1 MVFSDPRNGVTA
13 RPWSILLVYRATTI
27 MSRLMSL
34 IYDRFMRASER
45 ACLEEW
51 RTELLGDLSGSI
63 LEIGAGTGAN
73 LPRYPEAVT
82 RLVLI
87 DDDHHML
94 AKLEARVGESDRHA
108 RKIEIH
114 EASAVALPFADASFD
129 AVVST
134 LVLCSVPDADA
145 VLREVRRVLRPAGTF
160 VYLEHVAG
168 DEGSSRLAW
177 QRRLEPVWKRLA
189 GNCHLT
195 RRTGEAIRRA
205 GFVVEDERHESM
217 RKALP
222 IVRPTIRGV
231 ARRVRESA

>member
-1 MVFSDPRNGVTA
+1 
-13 RPWSILLVYRATTI
+13 

-45 ACLEEW
+45 ACLEAW
-51 RTELLGDLSGSI
+51 RTELLADLSGSI

-73 LPRYPEAVT
+73 VPRYPSGVT

-87 DDDHHML
+87 DDDPHML
-94 AKLEARVGESDRHA
+94 AKLERRVADVRRDTE
-108 RKIEIH
+108 IEIR
-114 EASAVALPFADASFD
+114 EASAVSLPFADGSFD

-134 LVLCSVPDADA
+134 LVLCSVPDPDA
-145 VLREVRRVLRPAGTF
+145 VLREIRRVLRPAGAF
-160 VYLEHVAG
+160 VYLEHVA
-168 DEGSSRLAW
+168 DEEGTSRFGW
-177 QRRLEPVWKRLA
+177 QRRVEPVWKRIA

-205 GFVVEDERHESM
+205 GFVVEDERRESM

-222 IVRPTIRGV
+222 IVRPTVRGI
-231 ARRVRESA
+231 ARLA

>member
-1 MVFSDPRNGVTA
+1 
-13 RPWSILLVYRATTI
+13 

-51 RTELLGDLSGSI
+51 RSELLADLSGSI

-73 LPRYPEAVT
+73 LPRYPSAVT
-82 RLVLI
+82 RLVLV
-87 DDDHHML
+87 DDDPHML
-94 AKLEARVGESDRHA
+94 AKLETRVRESGREMD
-108 RKIEIH
+108 IEIR
-114 EASAVALPFADASFD
+114 EASAASLPFPDASFD

-134 LVLCSVPDADA
+134 LVLCSVPDPDV
-145 VLREVRRVLRPAGTF
+145 VLREVRRVLRPNGTF

-168 DEGSSRLAW
+168 EEGTSRLAW
-177 QRRLEPVWKRLA
+177 QRRVEPVWRRIA

-205 GFVVEDERHESM
+205 GFVVDEERAESM

-222 IVRPTIRGV
+222 IVRPTVRGV
-231 ARRVRESA
+231 ARLA

>member
-1 MVFSDPRNGVTA
+1 
-13 RPWSILLVYRATTI
+13 

-34 IYDRFMRASER
+34 IYDRFMCAAER
-45 ACLEEW
+45 ACLEGW
-51 RTELLGDLSGSI
+51 RTELLADLSGSI

-73 LPRYPEAVT
+73 VARYPQAVK

-87 DDDHHML
+87 DDDRHML
-94 AKLEARVGESDRHA
+94 AKLERRVLGRRGSET
-108 RKIEIH
+108 KIEIR
-114 EASAVALPFADASFD
+114 EASAASLPFPDASFD

-145 VLREVRRVLRPAGTF
+145 VLGEIRRVLRPNGTL
-160 VYLEHVAG
+160 VYLEHVA
-168 DEGSSRLAW
+168 DEEGTSRLAW
-177 QRRLEPVWKRLA
+177 QRRVEPVWRRLA

-205 GFVVEDERHESM
+205 GFVVDDERRESM

-222 IVRPTIRGV
+222 IVRPTVRGT
-231 ARRVRESA
+231 ARRA